1 MTVTML
7 LVNTIRAA
15 EGALA
20 RQRADGA
27 LAS

>member
-15 EGALA
+15 EGALE
-20 RQRADGA
+20 RRRAEGA
-27 LAS
+27 LVS

>member
-15 EGALA
+15 EVALA
-20 RQRADGA
+20 RQREEGA

>member
-15 EGALA
+15 EDALERRRAEGALV
-20 RQRADGA
+20 
-27 LAS
+27 S